1 MPQIEQ
7 LAGTYSSQIFWLLV
21 IFALAFFIIGLGMLP
36 RVMDTMADRDRRI
49 GDDLAVAQAA
59 RDEADTRED
68 AWRTREAANREAAHA
83 LVNEARDQSK
93 RDAEQR
99 LASIKT
105 SLDARLVE
113 AEQRIDAARSA
124 AAAEIEQVASEATQD
139 IVARVARIDVDADAA
154 HHAVR
159 KVMVHG

>member
-21 IFALAFFIIGLGMLP
+21 IFALAFFIIGRGMLP

-59 RDEADTRED
+59 RDEADTREE
-68 AWRTREAANREAAHA
+68 AWRTRESANREAAQA
-83 LVNEARDQSK
+83 LVNEARDQAKQDSG
-93 RDAEQR
+93 QR
-99 LASIKT
+99 LADIKT
-105 SLDARLVE
+105 ALDARLAE

-139 IVARVARIDVDADAA
+139 IVARVARIEVDGDAA

-159 KVMVHG
+159 KALAHG

>member
-1 MPQIEQ
+1 M
-7 LAGTYSSQIFWLLV
+7 

-59 RDEADTRED
+59 RDEADRREE
-68 AWRTREAANREAAHA
+68 AWRTRETANREAAHA

-113 AEQRIDAARSA
+113 AEQRIDAARTA

-159 KVMVHG
+159 KALVHG

>member
-59 RDEADTRED
+59 RDEADMRED

-93 RDAEQR
+93 RESEQR

-159 KVMVHG
+159 KVLVHG

>member
-21 IFALAFFIIGLGMLP
+21 IFALAFFIIGKGMLP
-36 RVMDTMADRDRRI
+36 RVMDTMADRDSRI
-49 GDDLAVAQAA
+49 VDDLAVAQAA
-59 RDEADTRED
+59 RDEADTREE
-68 AWRTREAANREAAHA
+68 AWRTRESANREAAQA
-83 LVNEARDQSK
+83 LVNEAREQSK

-99 LASIKT
+99 LAAVKST
-105 SLDARLVE
+105 LDTRLVE

-139 IVARVARIDVDADAA
+139 IVARVARIDVDGDAA
-154 HHAVR
+154 HGAVR
-159 KVMVHG
+159 KALAHG